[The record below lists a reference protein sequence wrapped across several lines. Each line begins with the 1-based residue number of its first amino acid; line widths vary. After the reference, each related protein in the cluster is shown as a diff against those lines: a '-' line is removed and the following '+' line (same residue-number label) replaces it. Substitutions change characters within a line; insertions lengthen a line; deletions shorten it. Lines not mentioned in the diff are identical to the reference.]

1 MTISLQDVRAREF
14 PWADRGD
21 TIYLNHASTG
31 PLTVSAQAAM
41 DEFTA
46 LRAEPWRI
54 SKEMQFSALDRARAL
69 SARLIGARVEDV
81 ALMVNT
87 SYGLN
92 LAARALPLAAGDV
105 VVTSDRE
112 FPSNI
117 YPWMA
122 LERSRGVT
130 LRIVPCRD
138 RLVDEEAILSAL
150 DAPGVR
156 VLVLSWVSFETGA
169 RIDVARLGE
178 ACRARGIWFVL
189 DAIQG
194 IGAAPLNVADLPVDI
209 VACGAQKWLLSPWGS
224 GFVWIRPEVAERI
237 EPVDVSWMAVRGS
250 DDFTRLIDYDFTW
263 RDDARRFEMV
273 TLPFQDFAGMAASLA
288 VMEETGF
295 ERITSRTQEL
305 ATRIVEWATARP
317 DVRLVT
323 PADPSRRAGIVTVA
337 LPEAGKA
344 SAALSARG
352 VVHSLREGGIRLA
365 PYFYTTDEEVEKALR
380 ILDGCVQGNTS
391 E

>member
-1 MTISLQDVRAREF
+1 MTISLHDVRSREF

-31 PLTVSAQAAM
+31 PLTASAQSAINS
-41 DEFTA
+41 FTD
-46 LRAEPWRI
+46 LRAEPWLV
-54 SKEMQFSALDRARAL
+54 SQEMQFSALDRAREL

-92 LAARALPLAAGDV
+92 LAARALPLAAGDI

-138 RLVDEEAILSAL
+138 RLVDEEAILAAL

-169 RIDVARLGE
+169 RIDVERLGK

-194 IGAAPLNVADLPVDI
+194 IGAAPFNVADLPVDI

-273 TLPFQDFAGMAASLA
+273 TLPYQDFAGMAASLA
-288 VMEETGF
+288 VMEEVGF
-295 ERITSRTQEL
+295 ERITSRTKEL
-305 ATRIVEWATARP
+305 TTRIVDWATSHG

-323 PADPSRRAGIVTVA
+323 PAEPSRRAGIVTVA
-337 LPEAGKA
+337 LPGAERA
-344 SAALSARG
+344 SAALTERG

-365 PYFYTTDEEVEKALR
+365 PYFYSTDEEVEEALR
-380 ILDGCVQGNTS
+380 ILDGCVQGMSS

>member
-1 MTISLQDVRAREF
+1 MTICLQDIRAREF

-21 TIYLNHASTG
+21 AVYLNHASTG
-31 PLTVSAQAAM
+31 PLTASAQTAM
-41 DEFTA
+41 NEFTA
-46 LRAEPWRI
+46 LRAEPWRV
-54 SKEMQFSALDRARAL
+54 SQEMQFSALDRARAL
-69 SARLIGARVEDV
+69 SARLIGARVDDV

-92 LAARALPLAAGDV
+92 LAARALPLAPGDV

-130 LRIVPCRD
+130 LRIVSCRD
-138 RLVDEEAILSAL
+138 RLVDEEAILSEL

-156 VLVLSWVSFETGA
+156 ALVLSWVSFETGA
-169 RIDVARLGE
+169 RIDVRRLGD

-194 IGAAPLNVADLPVDI
+194 IGAAPFNVAGLPVDI
-209 VACGAQKWLLSPWGS
+209 VACGGQKWLLSPWGT
-224 GFVWIRPEVAERI
+224 GFVWIRPEVAAQI

-273 TLPFQDFAGMAASLA
+273 TLPYQDFAGMAASLG
-288 VMEETGF
+288 VMEDVGF
-295 ERITSRTQEL
+295 EAITSRIEAL
-305 ATRIVEWATARP
+305 ATRIVNWATGRS
-317 DVRLVT
+317 DIRLIT

-337 LPEAGKA
+337 PPHAERVSRVLTE
-344 SAALSARG
+344 RG

-365 PYFYTTDEEVEKALR
+365 PHFYTTDEEVDRALEVME
-380 ILDGCVQGNTS
+380 GCIQRG
-391 E
+391 

>member
-1 MTISLQDVRAREF
+1 MTIALQDVRTREF

-31 PLTVSAQAAM
+31 PLTVRAQAAI

-54 SKEMQFSALDRARAL
+54 SQEMQFSALDRARAL

-138 RLVDEEAILSAL
+138 RLVDEEAILAAL

-194 IGAAPLNVADLPVDI
+194 IGAASLNVTDLPVDI

-224 GFVWIRPEVAERI
+224 GFVWIRPEVAEQL

-288 VMEETGF
+288 LMEEVGF
-295 ERITSRTQEL
+295 ASIVLRTQEL
-305 ATRIVEWATARP
+305 ATRIVDWATAHR
-317 DVRLVT
+317 DVRLIT
-323 PADPSRRAGIVTVA
+323 PAELSRRAGIVTVA
-337 LPEAGKA
+337 LPEAEKA

-365 PYFYTTDEEVEKALR
+365 PYFYTSDEEVEKALG
-380 ILDGCVQGNTS
+380 ILDGCV
-391 E
+391 